1 VLVTA
6 GAGVRRRADVQRHA
20 QGIVQGRT
28 GERGCAVRQLDLA
41 PLSGRGC
48 SCSGTAAE
56 IGPLTWNRANAGI
69 TQSSRV
75 DDRGCLVVKC
85 EDLLE
90 LFDGYADQQALRQLI
105 DESEALRERIAGAR
119 DAKGRC

>member
-1 VLVTA
+1 M
-6 GAGVRRRADVQRHA
+6 
-20 QGIVQGRT
+20 
-28 GERGCAVRQLDLA
+28 
-41 PLSGRGC
+41 
-48 SCSGTAAE
+48 
-56 IGPLTWNRANAGI
+56 
-69 TQSSRV
+69 
-75 DDRGCLVVKC
+75 KC